1 MHTPEYAC
9 DPEAVPTLCVEVPA
23 PTYPE
28 LAGRG
33 ESVVGLVTASWGQ
46 MQGGLTQAMP

>member
-1 MHTPEYAC
+1 MLAGRDGSVVGLASGTHG
-9 DPEAVPTLCVEVPA
+9 
-23 PTYPE
+23 

-46 MQGGLTQAMP
+46 MQGSLTLAMP